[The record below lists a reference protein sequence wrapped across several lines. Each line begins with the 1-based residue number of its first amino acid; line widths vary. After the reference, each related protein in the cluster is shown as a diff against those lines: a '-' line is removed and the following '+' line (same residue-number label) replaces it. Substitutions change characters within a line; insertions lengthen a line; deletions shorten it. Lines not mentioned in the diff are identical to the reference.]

1 MNEAETRAEH
11 IDPALRAAGW
21 GVVDGSRIMRE
32 YHITPGRIEGGGRK
46 GKAEIADYVLVYKN
60 TKLAVVEAKAWGKEL
75 TEGVAQAKSYA
86 GKLEIRFTY
95 ATNGQGIYAV
105 DMEEGK
111 EGDAVSYPSPGELWG
126 MTFAKKNEWRER
138 FADVPFEDKGGFFQG
153 RYDQG
158 AGLLPPL
165 LQARQLRVHFAQH
178 LGNRS
183 LFGER
188 WELDLDQL
196 QRLFVKRVT
205 FHCLFSIRKR
215 GLSLIS
221 AHFSEMGGDFCGEFF
236 HLVHDLRERG
246 GVAFGEQ
253 ADAAGEGLGDTVEFA
268 LDGRGEGG
276 EPFCRS
282 PRCGRFWPPSRRRQ

>member
-1 MNEAETRAEH
+1 
-11 IDPALRAAGW
+11 
-21 GVVDGSRIMRE
+21 
-32 YHITPGRIEGGGRK
+32 
-46 GKAEIADYVLVYKN
+46 VLVYKN

-205 FHCLFSIRKR
+205 FHCLFSIKCEIRAAQDIVYKLGASLELVETAN
-215 GLSLIS
+215 GLVGK
-221 AHFSEMGGDFCGEFF
+221 E
-236 HLVHDLRERG
+236 
-246 GVAFGEQ
+246 VATGKAQ
-253 ADAAGEGLGDTVEFA
+253 
-268 LDGRGEGG
+268 
-276 EPFCRS
+276 
-282 PRCGRFWPPSRRRQ
+282 PSQ